1 MINTKLPSHSTQYD
15 SGQTMEKYQRLHQ
28 IGQGSFGAVYL
39 VRQVDTGEKLVVKQV
54 NTAKITQSELQ
65 KVWDGGLTK

>member
-1 MINTKLPSHSTQYD
+1 
-15 SGQTMEKYQRLHQ
+15 MEKYQRLHQ

-54 NTAKITQSELQ
+54 NTAKITQSEQQ
-65 KVWDGGLTK
+65 KVIYSSSFLDKNVPFHISYIIYEI